1 MVICSCVQMTIAL
14 IVRIVRTAS
23 GKLQTL
29 SCMCFVLEAEV
40 VHRGGPEVRLASLCN
55 DPLIISL
62 FLFKWRKR
70 AFIILLTWEI
80 TAANA
85 PLKSKTEP
93 RF

>member
-1 MVICSCVQMTIAL
+1 MQRSCSNDFDCFDCENCAW
-14 IVRIVRTAS
+14 AS

-29 SCMCFVLEAEV
+29 SCLCFVLEAKV